1 MVVPMRGRSIL
12 EATLFPRVR
21 LDDGRLRSRL
31 AGKTVLITGATYGI
45 GEQVARL
52 VGAAGAFVIL
62 VARTQDRL
70 EAVAAEIRVAGGQTV
85 AISADL
91 TKSEDVE
98 RLVAQLLEMGPIDIF
113 VSNAGKSIRRSLFES
128 LDRFHDI
135 TRTIGVNFL
144 GPSRL
149 ALAVIPGLRER
160 GGQIINISAANALL
174 PSPPRWAA
182 YQASK
187 CAFDQWLRCAAPEL
201 RAVGVA
207 ATCIYLPLVRTR
219 MIAPTTHYAE
229 APAMQPENAARL
241 VCAAMLGRWT
251 MWKPWWLGPAEL
263 AAAPFRRP
271 WEALAT
277 WQMRQALKKAPEVGL
292 VS

>member
-1 MVVPMRGRSIL
+1 MWGRSSF
-12 EATLFPRVR
+12 EAVLFPRVR
-21 LDDGRLRSRL
+21 LDDAKLRSRL
-31 AGKTVLITGATYGI
+31 SGKTILVTGATFGI
-45 GEQVARL
+45 GEHVARL
-52 VGAAGAFVIL
+52 AGAAGASLIL
-62 VARTQDRL
+62 VARTADKL
-70 EAVAAEIRVAGGQTV
+70 EAVAADIRAAGGEAV
-85 AISADL
+85 ALTADL
-91 TKSEDVE
+91 TKADEVE
-98 RLVAQLLEMGPIDIF
+98 RLAARVLELGPVDIF

-174 PSPPRWAA
+174 PSPPKWAA

-201 RAVGVA
+201 RAAGVA
-207 ATCIYLPLVRTR
+207 TTCIYLPLVRTR
-219 MIAPTTHYAE
+219 MIAPTAHYAE
-229 APAMQPENAARL
+229 VPAMEPENAARL

-263 AAAPFRRP
+263 ASAPFRRP
-271 WEALAT
+271 WEAFAT
-277 WQMRQALKKAPEVGL
+277 WQMRRAIEAR
-292 VS
+292 

>member
-1 MVVPMRGRSIL
+1 MWGRSFL
-12 EATLFPRVR
+12 EALLFPRVR
-21 LDDGRLRSRL
+21 LDEARLRSRL
-31 AGKTVLITGATYGI
+31 SGKTVLITGATFGI

-52 VGAAGAFVIL
+52 AGAAGASLIL
-62 VARTQDRL
+62 VARTADKL
-70 EAVAAEIRVAGGQTV
+70 EAVASDVRAAGGQ
-85 AISADL
+85 AIALTADL
-91 TKSEDVE
+91 TRADEVE
-98 RLVAQLLEMGPIDIF
+98 QLAARIVELGPIDIF

-174 PSPPRWAA
+174 PSPPKWAA

-219 MIAPTTHYAE
+219 MIAPTAHYAE
-229 APAMQPENAARL
+229 VPAMQPENAARL

-277 WQMRQALKKAPEVGL
+277 WQSRQALKAR
-292 VS
+292 